1 MAFKEPVEKYNNSIT
16 EVSISDVKVGGQS
29 VLSGIYT
36 FDGPV
41 PNPPKIAMEVLDVQP
56 EEWPQ
61 TLVDAL
67 GDVYGDP
74 VKWALK
80 CQNEYKAD
88 MICLS
93 LVSTDPNGMNRSA
106 EEAAKTA
113 KAVLDAINIPLIVY
127 GSLNSEKDGEVMKAV
142 GEACHGKVILLG
154 PADDENYRTI
164 GGASLGYQHK
174 VAAASP
180 IDVNLAKQLNILLGN
195 LGVPLESIVIDPTTG
210 GLGYGIE
217 YTFSVMQ
224 RIRLAALAQG
234 DDKLKSPFINMIGKE
249 AWKAREAKISEEEEP
264 TFGNLATRGI
274 LWEAITAINL
284 LVAGSDIMVLRHP
297 ESVKL
302 VRAFMNE
309 FFK

>member
-1 MAFKEPVEKYNNSIT
+1 MAFKEPVEKYNNAVT
-16 EVSISDVKVGGQS
+16 EVEISGMKVGGQS
-29 VLSGIYT
+29 VLTGVYT

-41 PNPPKIAMEVLDVQP
+41 PNAPKIAMEVLDAKP

-61 TLVDAL
+61 TLIDAL
-67 GDVYGDP
+67 GDVYDDP

-106 EEAAKTA
+106 AEAAATA
-113 KAVLDAINIPLIVY
+113 KAVLDAINIPMIVY
-127 GSLNSEKDGEVMKAV
+127 GSLNSEKDGEVIKAV
-142 GEACHGKVILLG
+142 GEACHGKVMLVG

-164 GGASLGYQHK
+164 GGSALGYKHK
-174 VAAASP
+174 VAANSP

-195 LGVPLESIVIDPTTG
+195 LGVPMESIIIDPTTG

-249 AWKAREAKISEEEEP
+249 AWKAREAKISVDEEP
-264 TFGNLATRGI
+264 SFGDLATRGI

-284 LVAGSDIMVLRHP
+284 LVSGSDIMVLRHP
-297 ESVKL
+297 ESVRL
-302 VRAFMNE
+302 VREFMKD
-309 FFK
+309 FK

>member
-1 MAFKEPVEKYNNSIT
+1 MAFKEPVEKYSNSVV
-16 EVSISDVKVGGQS
+16 EVDISGVKIGGQS
-29 VLSGIYT
+29 VLSGLYT

-41 PNPPKIAMEVLDVQP
+41 PNPPKIAMEVLDTQP
-56 EEWPQ
+56 EEWPK

-93 LVSTDPNGMNRSA
+93 LLSTDPNGINKSA
-106 EEAAKTA
+106 ADAAKTA
-113 KAVLDAINIPLIVY
+113 KGVLDAINVPLIVY

-142 GEACHGKVILLG
+142 AEACHGKALVVG

-164 GGASLGYQHK
+164 GASSLGYGSK
-174 VAAASP
+174 VAAQTP

-195 LGVPLESIVIDPTTG
+195 LGVPMESIILDPTTG

-217 YTFSVMQ
+217 YSFSVMQ

-234 DDKLKSPFINMIGKE
+234 DDKLKSPMINMIGKE
-249 AWKAREAKISEEEEP
+249 AWKAREAKISAEEEP
-264 TFGNLATRGI
+264 NFGDLKTRGI

-284 LVAGSDIMVLRHP
+284 LVTGSDILILRHP
-297 ESVKL
+297 ESVRL
-302 VRAFMNE
+302 VREFMKG
-309 FFK
+309 F

>member
-1 MAFKEPVEKYNNSIT
+1 MAFKEPIEKYSSNVI
-16 EVSISDVKVGGQS
+16 EVDISGVKVGGQS
-29 VLSGIYT
+29 VLNGLYT

-41 PNPPKIAMEVLDVQP
+41 PNPPKIAMEVLDTQP

-61 TLVDAL
+61 PLIDAL

-93 LVSTDPNGMNRSA
+93 LLSADPNGLNRSA
-106 EEAAKTA
+106 EEVAKTA
-113 KAVLDAINIPLIVY
+113 KAVLDAINVPLIVY
-127 GSLNSEKDGEVMKAV
+127 GCLNSEKDGEVMKAV
-142 GEACHGKVILLG
+142 QEACHGKVILVG
-154 PADDENYRTI
+154 PADDENYKQI
-164 GGASLGYQHK
+164 GASSLGYGNK
-174 VAAASP
+174 VAAQSP

-195 LGVPLESIVIDPTTG
+195 LGVQMENLIIDPTTG

-234 DDKLKSPFINMIGKE
+234 DDKLKSPMINLVGKE
-249 AWKAREAKISEEEEP
+249 SWKAREAKISVEEEP
-264 TFGNLATRGI
+264 SFGDLTTRGI

-284 LVAGSDIMVLRHP
+284 LVAGSDIVVLRHP
-297 ESVKL
+297 ESVKIVKNIL
-302 VRAFMNE
+302 KE
-309 FFK
+309 FVS

>member
-1 MAFKEPVEKYNNSIT
+1 MAFKEPVEKYNNSVT
-16 EVSISDVKVGGQS
+16 EVDIAGLKIGGQS
-29 VLSGIYT
+29 VLSGLYT

-41 PNPPKIAMEVLDVQP
+41 PNPPKIAMEILDAQP

-61 TLVDAL
+61 TLVSAV

-88 MICLS
+88 MICMS
-93 LVSTDPNGMNRSA
+93 LLSTDPNGMNRSA
-106 EEAAKTA
+106 EDAAKTA
-113 KAVLDAINIPLIVY
+113 KAVMDAIKVPLIVY

-142 GEACHGKVILLG
+142 SEACHGKAMVVG

-164 GGASLGYQHK
+164 GASSLGYGSK
-174 VAAASP
+174 VAAQSP

-195 LGVPLESIVIDPTTG
+195 LGVPMESIIVDPTTG

-217 YTFSVMQ
+217 YSFSVMQ

-234 DDKLKSPFINMIGKE
+234 DDKLKSPMINMVGKE
-249 AWKAREAKISEEEEP
+249 AWKAREAKISVEEEP
-264 TFGNLATRGI
+264 NFGDLKTRGI

-284 LVAGSDIMVLRHP
+284 LITGSDILVLRHP
-297 ESVKL
+297 ESVRL
-302 VRAFMNE
+302 VREFMKE
-309 FFK
+309 FYS